1 MIHIAAVKWFNE
13 KGVWKIN
20 LMVRSENAEAAKF
33 YEKLGYAQ
41 NSVINLSKLI
51 TPEESST

>member
-1 MIHIAAVKWFNE
+1 MIHNAAVKWLNE

-20 LMVRSENAEAAKF
+20 LMVRYENAKAAKF

-41 NSVINLSKLI
+41 NSVIGLGKLI